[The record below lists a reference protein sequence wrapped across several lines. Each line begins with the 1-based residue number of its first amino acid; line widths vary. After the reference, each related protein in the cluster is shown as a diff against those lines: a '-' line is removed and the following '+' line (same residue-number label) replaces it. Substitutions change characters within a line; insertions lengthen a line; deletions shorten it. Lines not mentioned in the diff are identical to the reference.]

1 MKTTISNYFKYEDIL
16 KHPSIKISHDNLIK
30 NYPNYTF
37 LSLYH
42 RDYLDKNLSIEL
54 YKDYLLLGSE
64 NTNLIFLEHNS
75 THITI
80 FYINEKEFKDK
91 LNEFREGMTNA
102 INPEDLVKENVLYYE
117 LNMTVMDVAEELR
130 ISVTSLVQKLFTS
143 MGIFASAT
151 QTLDR
156 DTIELIAMEYNFE
169 VKDIPFQ
176 KMLNHRC

>member
-91 LNEFREGMTNA
+91 LLSNNISKYEFYEENSQIIKNIA
-102 INPEDLVKENVLYYE
+102 IKNLKNYVKNNL
-117 LNMTVMDVAEELR
+117 
-130 ISVTSLVQKLFTS
+130 
-143 MGIFASAT
+143 
-151 QTLDR
+151 
-156 DTIELIAMEYNFE
+156 IEKFI
-169 VKDIPFQ
+169 
-176 KMLNHRC
+176 